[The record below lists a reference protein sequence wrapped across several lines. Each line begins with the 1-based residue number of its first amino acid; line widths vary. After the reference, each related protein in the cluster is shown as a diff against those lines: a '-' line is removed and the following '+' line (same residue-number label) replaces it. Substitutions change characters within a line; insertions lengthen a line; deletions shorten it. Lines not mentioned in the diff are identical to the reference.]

1 MTVTDVAAM
10 PRKSRVL
17 HRSLR
22 ETPPA
27 VIGGHGVWLI
37 EAGGREVLDGSGGAA
52 VSCLGHQ
59 HPRVL
64 AAMAAQADKLTYA
77 HSSFFTSETAEAL
90 AEELVGHEPGGLAYA
105 YIVSGGSEAIEAAL
119 KMARQ
124 YFLEIGQPRRARYI
138 ARRQSYHGNTLGA
151 LAAGGNAWRREP
163 YQPLLAD
170 AFSHVTPAFAYHEKR
185 ADETEESFVRRLA
198 AELEAEFQRLGPDTV
213 AAFVA
218 EPVVGATAG
227 CVPAPEGYFR
237 AVREICDRHGA
248 LLILDEVMCGMGRT
262 GTLHAWEQ
270 EGIAP
275 DIQAIAKGLGGGYQ
289 PIGATLASGRVVDA
303 LREGSGAF
311 QHGHTYLGHPMAC
324 AAALA
329 VQRVIREDDLLPRV
343 RRMGDLLEER
353 LTERFGNHHHVGDI
367 RGRGLF
373 RAIEIVA
380 DRSGKTPFDPALK
393 VHARIKRAAL
403 ARGLACYPAGGT
415 VDGVRGDH
423 VLLAPPYIVSAAEID
438 MIVDRLGAAVDDVV
452 NNIPH

>member
-1 MTVTDVAAM
+1 MSK
-10 PRKSRVL
+10 KSRVL

-22 ETPPA
+22 ETPPLA
-27 VIGGHGVWLI
+27 VGGHGVWLVD
-37 EAGGREVLDGSGGAA
+37 ADGREVLDGSGGAA

-64 AAMAAQADKLTYA
+64 EAMARQAGKLTYT
-77 HSSFFTSETAEAL
+77 HSSFFTSEPAEAL
-90 AEELVGHEPGGLAYA
+90 AEDLVGHEPGGLGYA

-124 YFLEIGQPRRARYI
+124 YFLEIGQPRFI

-163 YQPLLAD
+163 YKPLLAD

-185 ADETEESFVRRLA
+185 ADETDDGFVRRLI

-237 AVREICDRHGA
+237 AVREVCDRHGA

-289 PIGATLASGRVVDA
+289 PIGATLASTRVVDA
-303 LREGSGAF
+303 IRDGSGAF

-329 VQRVIREDDLLPRV
+329 VQQVIRQDGLLDRV
-343 RRMGDLLEER
+343 RQMGDLLEQR

-373 RAIEIVA
+373 RAVEIVS
-380 DRSGKTPFDPALK
+380 DRAGKAPFDPALK

-403 ARGLACYPAGGT
+403 ERGLACYPAGGT

-423 VLLAPPYIVSAAEID
+423 VLLAPPYIVSAQEID
-438 MIVDRLGAAVDDVV
+438 MIVDRLGAAVDAVIKDVS
-452 NNIPH
+452 H